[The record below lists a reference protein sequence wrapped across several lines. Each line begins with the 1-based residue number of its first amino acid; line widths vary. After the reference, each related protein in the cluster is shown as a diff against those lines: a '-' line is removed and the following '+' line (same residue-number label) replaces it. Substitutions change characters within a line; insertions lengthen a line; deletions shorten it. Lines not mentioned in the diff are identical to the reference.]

1 MLNANII
8 FDMETLQF
16 WATVSSPLV
25 GIVAIIVA
33 LSISHSTSKK
43 IQKQVDAAYDL
54 LDVFVAAQNPTIIE
68 AKRKYEQQLNE
79 LDNLISKAE
88 ESLQITNPFLYQGPR
103 IDMVMDLQ
111 NKKEIREDIK
121 ELQHKREKVQES
133 LNLIQSYIDKTKK

>member
-1 MLNANII
+1 MTDII
-8 FDMETLQF
+8 QF
-16 WATVSSPLV
+16 WATVASPIV
-25 GIVAIIVA
+25 GMLAIIVA
-33 LSISHSTSKK
+33 LFISHSTSKK

-111 NKKEIREDIK
+111 NKKEIRENIK
-121 ELQHKREKVQES
+121 ELQHEREKVQES

>member
-1 MLNANII
+1 MSADTI
-8 FDMETLQF
+8 QF
-16 WATVSSPLV
+16 WATFASPIV
-25 GIVAIIVA
+25 GVIAIIVA
-33 LSISHSTSKK
+33 LFISHSTSKK

>member
-1 MLNANII
+1 MTDII
-8 FDMETLQF
+8 QF
-16 WATVSSPLV
+16 WATVASPIV
-25 GIVAIIVA
+25 GMLAIIVA
-33 LSISHSTSKK
+33 LFISHSTSKK

>member
-1 MLNANII
+1 
-8 FDMETLQF
+8 METLQF

-33 LSISHSTSKK
+33 LFISHSTSKK

>member
-1 MLNANII
+1 MSADTI
-8 FDMETLQF
+8 QF
-16 WATVSSPLV
+16 WATFASPIV
-25 GIVAIIVA
+25 GVIAIIVA
-33 LSISHSTSKK
+33 LFISHSTSKK

-103 IDMVMDLQ
+103 IDMVMNLQ

-121 ELQHKREKVQES
+121 ELQHMREKVQES
-133 LNLIQSYIDKTKK
+133 LNLIQSYIDRTKK

>member
-1 MLNANII
+1 ML
-8 FDMETLQF
+8 
-16 WATVSSPLV
+16 
-25 GIVAIIVA
+25 AIIVA
-33 LSISHSTSKK
+33 LFISHSTSKK

-133 LNLIQSYIDKTKK
+133 LNLIQSYIDKSNK

>member
-1 MLNANII
+1 MTDII
-8 FDMETLQF
+8 QF
-16 WATVSSPLV
+16 WATVASPIV
-25 GIVAIIVA
+25 GMLAIIVA
-33 LSISHSTSKK
+33 LFISHSTSKK

-133 LNLIQSYIDKTKK
+133 LNLIQSYIDKSNK

>member
-1 MLNANII
+1 MSADTI
-8 FDMETLQF
+8 QF
-16 WATVSSPLV
+16 WATFASPIV
-25 GIVAIIVA
+25 GVIAIIVA
-33 LSISHSTSKK
+33 LFISHSTSKK

-103 IDMVMDLQ
+103 IDMVMNLQ

-133 LNLIQSYIDKTKK
+133 LNLIQSYIEKAKK

>member
-1 MLNANII
+1 MTDII
-8 FDMETLQF
+8 QF
-16 WATVSSPLV
+16 WATVASPIV
-25 GIVAIIVA
+25 GMLAIIVA
-33 LSISHSTSKK
+33 LFISHSTSKK

-68 AKRKYEQQLNE
+68 AKRKYEQQLRE
-79 LDNLISKAE
+79 LDNMISEAE

-111 NKKEIREDIK
+111 NKKEIRDNIK

-133 LNLIQSYIDKTKK
+133 LNLIQSYTDKTKK

>member
-1 MLNANII
+1 MSADTI
-8 FDMETLQF
+8 QF
-16 WATVSSPLV
+16 WATFASPIV
-25 GIVAIIVA
+25 GVIAIIVA
-33 LSISHSTSKK
+33 LFISHSTSKK

-88 ESLQITNPFLYQGPR
+88 ESLHITNPFLYQGSR

>member
-1 MLNANII
+1 MSADTI
-8 FDMETLQF
+8 QF
-16 WATVSSPLV
+16 WATFASPIV
-25 GIVAIIVA
+25 GVIAIIVA
-33 LSISHSTSKK
+33 LFISHSTSKK

-103 IDMVMDLQ
+103 IDMVMNLQ

-133 LNLIQSYIDKTKK
+133 LNLIQSYIDRTKK

>member
-1 MLNANII
+1 MTDII
-8 FDMETLQF
+8 QF
-16 WATVSSPLV
+16 WATVASPIV
-25 GIVAIIVA
+25 GVIAIIVA
-33 LSISHSTSKK
+33 LFISHSTSKK
-43 IQKQVDAAYDL
+43 IQKQVNAVYDL

-79 LDNLISKAE
+79 LDNLISKSE
-88 ESLQITNPFLYQGPR
+88 ESLQITNPFLYQGSR

>member
-1 MLNANII
+1 MTDII
-8 FDMETLQF
+8 QF
-16 WATVSSPLV
+16 WATVASPIV
-25 GIVAIIVA
+25 GVIAIIIA
-33 LSISHSTSKK
+33 LFISHSTSKK
-43 IQKQVDAAYDL
+43 IQKQVNAVYDL

-103 IDMVMDLQ
+103 IDMIMNLQ

>member
-1 MLNANII
+1 MTDII
-8 FDMETLQF
+8 QF
-16 WATVSSPLV
+16 WATVASPIV
-25 GIVAIIVA
+25 GVIAIIVA
-33 LSISHSTSKK
+33 LFISHSTSKK

-54 LDVFVAAQNPTIIE
+54 LDVFVATQNPTIIE

-79 LDNLISKAE
+79 LDILISKSE
-88 ESLQITNPFLYQGPR
+88 ESLQITNPFLYQGSR

-133 LNLIQSYIDKTKK
+133 LNLIQAYIDKTKK

>member
-1 MLNANII
+1 MADTIQI
-8 FDMETLQF
+8 
-16 WATVSSPLV
+16 WATVASPIV
-25 GIVAIIVA
+25 GVLAIIVA
-33 LSISHSTSKK
+33 LFISHSTSKK

-68 AKRKYEQQLNE
+68 AKRKYEQQLRE
-79 LDNLISKAE
+79 LDNMISEAE
-88 ESLQITNPFLYQGPR
+88 ESLHITNPFLYQGSR

>member
-1 MLNANII
+1 MSADTI
-8 FDMETLQF
+8 QF
-16 WATVSSPLV
+16 WATFASPIV
-25 GIVAIIVA
+25 GVIAIIVA
-33 LSISHSTSKK
+33 LFISHSTSKK

-103 IDMVMDLQ
+103 IDMVMNLQ

>member
-1 MLNANII
+1 MSADTI
-8 FDMETLQF
+8 QF
-16 WATVSSPLV
+16 WATFTSPIV
-25 GIVAIIVA
+25 GVIAIIVA
-33 LSISHSTSKK
+33 LFISHSTSKK
-43 IQKQVDAAYDL
+43 KQKQVDAAYDL

-103 IDMVMDLQ
+103 IDMVMNLQ

-133 LNLIQSYIDKTKK
+133 LNLIQSYIEKAKK

>member
-1 MLNANII
+1 MSADTI
-8 FDMETLQF
+8 QF
-16 WATVSSPLV
+16 WATFASPIV
-25 GIVAIIVA
+25 GVIAIIVA
-33 LSISHSTSKK
+33 LFISHSTSKK

-103 IDMVMDLQ
+103 IDMIMNLQ

-133 LNLIQSYIDKTKK
+133 LNLIQSYIEKAKK

>member
-1 MLNANII
+1 MSADTI
-8 FDMETLQF
+8 QF
-16 WATVSSPLV
+16 WATIASPIV
-25 GIVAIIVA
+25 GVIAIIVA
-33 LSISHSTSKK
+33 LFISHSTSKK

-103 IDMVMDLQ
+103 IDMVMNLQ